1 VGHAYW
7 LLTTPATTTFQG
19 ASLSFGYLG
28 NEVRPEE
35 ERWLR
40 IYRWD
45 GVRWHP
51 LSTTP
56 NPDQDYAVASV
67 TEPGLY
73 ALMSSIEIPLE
84 RGWNLF
90 GYPVAAGRAVADAL
104 EAISGTYSIIYG
116 YDQTSAIDPWQVYAP
131 GMPDWGNDLHDLEFG
146 AGYLIYVSTPITLSL
161 RGAEQLTSTNPIT
174 SPIALDI
181 EKISSLGAPAAAY
194 YGLVRVSSSITVTA
208 GLTVSVQVNGRPC
221 GEGRTLSL
229 DGQIHFVA
237 KLAATPDCG
246 APGRTLTATFR
257 IGDLGMASASLT
269 WDSTRAQEI
278 TLTLPT
284 KPAPPAQIP
293 PALCRELVRNG
304 TFEELDGW
312 TLPQTVFSGRI
323 IAGQGR
329 KNTRALLLGLAPGE
343 PPGPRTPAIASAHQT
358 INVPTDATSVRLSFW
373 YRTNLPSDGA
383 VRARVLLLQPGTY
396 RPLAE
401 LWRISVGDGTWQQA
415 ILDLTRYRKQQ
426 VVVYFEASPARSG
439 GISVDEV
446 SIQACQ

>member
-1 VGHAYW
+1 
-7 LLTTPATTTFQG
+7 
-19 ASLSFGYLG
+19 
-28 NEVRPEE
+28 
-35 ERWLR
+35 
-40 IYRWD
+40 
-45 GVRWHP
+45 
-51 LSTTP
+51 
-56 NPDQDYAVASV
+56 
-67 TEPGLY
+67 
-73 ALMSSIEIPLE
+73 
-84 RGWNLF
+84 
-90 GYPVAAGRAVADAL
+90 
-104 EAISGTYSIIYG
+104 
-116 YDQTSAIDPWQVYAP
+116 
-131 GMPDWGNDLHDLEFG
+131 
-146 AGYLIYVSTPITLSL
+146 
-161 RGAEQLTSTNPIT
+161 
-174 SPIALDI
+174 
-181 EKISSLGAPAAAY
+181 
-194 YGLVRVSSSITVTA
+194 
-208 GLTVSVQVNGRPC
+208 
-221 GEGRTLSL
+221 
-229 DGQIHFVA
+229 
-237 KLAATPDCG
+237 
-246 APGRTLTATFR
+246 
-257 IGDLGMASASLT
+257 
-269 WDSTRAQEI
+269 
-278 TLTLPT
+278 
-284 KPAPPAQIP
+284 
-293 PALCRELVRNG
+293 LVRNG